1 EQRLEL
7 RARPIGG
14 RSDGGAL
21 LRLERADAAQ
31 QHRQLG
37 LASEKANAHL
47 LELLRRTRL
56 ADLHARL
63 SGELLDALDHDVRTL
78 DDAGARAGRR
88 VSSYS
93 ATVAA
98 IAALSDCEEIEMR
111 ALRSHACTTSAG
123 RPSRSAPTST
133 VHGSSIAPPSSC
145 SLARGVSATRA
156 PDPSV
161 EDAASASAL
170 TSWQRAPPS
179 PEPARRN
186 PSSISTPPRSAAAI
200 RSSPSAAK
208 RPLRSRSRLRASLRS
223 AFRRWFAAEVIVC

>member
-145 SLARGVSATRA
+145 SLARGVSATRV
-156 PDPSV
+156 PGS
-161 EDAASASAL
+161 AASSSTRASGTAKIAPMLARTAFGEWGSAHPGPSATQEAPNASAERITVPTL
-170 TSWQRAPPS
+170 PGSETPCRYTHSGPTGSFQRCS
-179 PEPARRN
+179 
-186 PSSISTPPRSAAAI
+186 
-200 RSSPSAAK
+200 
-208 RPLRSRSRLRASLRS
+208 
-223 AFRRWFAAEVIVC
+223 